1 VRSDRARFS
10 LTLAAVL
17 VAAGIYSSFYALRGW
32 IPHDEGLLGQMAE
45 RVLDGELPHVDF
57 DEPYSGGL
65 TLLNAVSFSLFG
77 HRLSSL
83 RVTLFLFHL
92 GFLASVFSI
101 ATRAGSLAAAAL
113 VTLLCLAWGPPNYFG
128 GLPSWYNLGFAIFGI
143 HVAIKY
149 VETDRLGWV
158 YLGGFLGGLSCLF
171 KVAGI
176 YLLLALFVFLIYR
189 ERVVAEAGG
198 DASRAPSRPAWLV
211 IAALVVPIAFLLAI
225 TWTRLGV
232 MEVVYFILPG
242 AGVCGLVAWNEVRQ
256 PSASRPPLGATVKSV
271 LCLAFGAATPVI
283 LFLVPYILRNDVYSV
298 YRGLFVLP
306 QRRFDF
312 AFYAVPPAFTI
323 LAAFPPLIALC
334 MPLFTQI
341 RVRVWM
347 SAVVAGC
354 LGVILIF
361 ASETPIYLAVWA
373 SVRPF
378 GPIAAMLLC
387 ILLVQRDA
395 ELNAE
400 RKQLLLLMAAM
411 AAFLSVIQF
420 PYAFGLYFYYAAPP
434 ILLALL
440 FAVSL
445 GSRSWTKVQ
454 VCFVLF
460 YVGFGVLWLN
470 TANMRKTGVSYER
483 SQATEVL
490 LPERANLRVSEADKA
505 VYDALVGV
513 IREVAGDAPYI
524 LATPDCPEVYFLSG
538 KKNPTRVFYEFFDP
552 AQPTPQQLLADLA
565 SKGIRVVVLNG
576 SPEFSEQVSQELFGL
591 LSEAYPEHVDI
602 GWFRVLWKT

>member
-1 VRSDRARFS
+1 MRGDRALFW

-17 VAAGIYSSFYALRGW
+17 LAAGTYSSFYALRGW

-65 TLLNAVSFSLFG
+65 TLLNALSFSLFG

-92 GFLASVFSI
+92 GFLASIFSI
-101 ATRAGSLAAAAL
+101 AARAGSLPAAAL
-113 VTLLCLAWGPPNYFG
+113 ITLLCLAWGPPNYFA

-143 HVAIKY
+143 HAAIKY

-158 YLGGFLGGLSCLF
+158 FLGGFLGGLSCLF
-171 KVAGI
+171 KVAGL

-189 ERVVAEAGG
+189 ERVASEAGE
-198 DASRAPSRPAWLV
+198 DASGAPSRPEWLV
-211 IAALVVPIAFLLAI
+211 IAALVGPIAFLLAI

-232 MEVVYFILPG
+232 MEVLYFILPG
-242 AGVCGLVAWNEVRQ
+242 VVVCALVAWNEVRQ
-256 PSASRPPLGATVKSV
+256 TSIAGPSLGKTMRSI
-271 LCLAFGAATPVI
+271 LCLAAGAATPVA
-283 LFLVPYILRNDVYSV
+283 LFLIPYILRNDVYSV
-298 YRGLFVLP
+298 YRGLFILP
-306 QRRFDF
+306 QLRFDF
-312 AFYAVPPAFTI
+312 AFYPVPPAFTI
-323 LAAFPPLIALC
+323 LAAVPPLIAVC
-334 MPLFTQI
+334 VPLFMRA
-341 RVRVWM
+341 RVRIWM
-347 SAVVAGC
+347 CVAVAIC
-354 LGVILIF
+354 LAAILLF
-361 ASETPIYLAVWA
+361 GSETPIYLAVWH

-378 GPIAAMLLC
+378 GPIAAILLC
-387 ILLVQRDA
+387 AALVQRDA
-395 ELNAE
+395 ELGAE

-440 FAVSL
+440 FALSLVS
-445 GSRSWTKVQ
+445 GSWTKVQ
-454 VCFVLF
+454 VCFALF
-460 YVGFGVLWLN
+460 YVSFGVLWLN

-483 SQATEVL
+483 SEAQDVL
-490 LPERANLRVSEADKA
+490 LPERVNLRVSEADKA
-505 VYDALVGV
+505 VYEALVGV
-513 IREVAGDAPYI
+513 VREVAGDDPYI
-524 LATPDCPEVYFLSG
+524 LATPDCPEVYFLSE

-552 AQPTPQQLLADLA
+552 EKPTPQQLLANLA

-576 SPEFSEQVSQELFGL
+576 SPEFSEQVSKELFGL
-591 LSEAYPEHVDI
+591 LSDAFPEHVDI